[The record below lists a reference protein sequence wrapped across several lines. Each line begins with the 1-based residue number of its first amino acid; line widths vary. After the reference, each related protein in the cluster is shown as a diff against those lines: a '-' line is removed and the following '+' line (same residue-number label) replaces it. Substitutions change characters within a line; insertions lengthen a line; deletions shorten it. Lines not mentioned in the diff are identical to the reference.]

1 MKLGYCLWGMPKVE
15 ITESIPRL
23 AAIGYQGVEL
33 TVVPGWSTA
42 LETLTPERR
51 KLIRSLLNDHGV
63 ALTAVAGHSDI
74 VRGEPEA
81 IARSMQRLKDS
92 IDLAA
97 ELATPKEPGI
107 MVSLVGG
114 RPEDWEAQ
122 KNVLVERVREL
133 ALYAG
138 ERGVI
143 YATELHTGTLMD
155 VPDKLIWVLDQI
167 TDAPYLSC
175 NYDVS
180 HTETMGIPLEVAVPV
195 MGSRCVHTHVKDQRG
210 LWPNHEFLTPGE
222 GPCDYVKY
230 MRLMDQA
237 GYKGFIMVEVSVM
250 RQRKPDYE
258 PFVHAAFAFRVL
270 DYAFQA
276 AGVVREK

>member
-1 MKLGYCLWGMPKVE
+1 MKLGYCLWGMPHVPIE
-15 ITESIPRL
+15 ESIPKL

-42 LETLTPERR
+42 LETLDVGRR
-51 KLIRSLLNDHGV
+51 KLVRRLLDDYGV

-74 VRGEPEA
+74 LRGEPEQ
-81 IARSMQRLKDS
+81 IARNMQRLKDC

-97 ELATPKEPGI
+97 ELATAKEPGI

-114 RPEDWEAQ
+114 RPEDWETDR
-122 KNVLVERVREL
+122 NVLVERVREL
-133 ALYAG
+133 ALYGG

-143 YATELHTGTLMD
+143 YATELHTGTAMD
-155 VPDKLIWVLDQI
+155 VPDKLVWLLGQI

-175 NYDVS
+175 NFDVS
-180 HTETMGIPLEVAVPV
+180 HTETMGIPLEVAVPI
-195 MGSRCVHTHVKDQRG
+195 MGSRAVHTHVKDQRG

-230 MRLMDQA
+230 LRLMNQA
-237 GYKGFIMVEVSVM
+237 GYKGFINVEVSVM

-258 PFVHAAFAFRVL
+258 PFVHAAFAYRVL
-270 DYAFQA
+270 DYAFLA
-276 AGVVREK
+276 ADLVREH